1 MTHGEGRWEAVW
13 TRNLTVFKHITGTLP
28 FFTDFE
34 TDFKTWLV
42 FIFFFFLSW
51 RRILQ
56 DWGLSLEH
64 VLWKQL
70 LERRSGQMAASI
82 ITLYRKLLP
91 GMFLPDHSDTL
102 KISNIS
108 WDGRGTHLP
117 KTSFSENNH
126 PSKSFIGLN
135 DFQCMWNQPT
145 PEREAVMKEQNNVSR

>member
-42 FIFFFFLSW
+42 FIFFFSWAEGASFKTGASAWSTFCENNFLRDDPAKWQPRSLPSTENYSQGCFSLITVTLW
-51 RRILQ
+51 RFQTSAEMEGELIF
-56 DWGLSLEH
+56 
-64 VLWKQL
+64 
-70 LERRSGQMAASI
+70 
-82 ITLYRKLLP
+82 RK
-91 GMFLPDHSDTL
+91 H
-102 KISNIS
+102 
-108 WDGRGTHLP
+108 H
-117 KTSFSENNH
+117 FSENNH